1 MMLPEKKKNK
11 SNVYKCKMRAS
22 LLVVLFKCNDRLT
35 LQVKI
40 NVFVSLTFT
49 RLSVSD
55 IKWDYVCVWECV
67 RVCESERG

>member
-1 MMLPEKKKNK
+1 
-11 SNVYKCKMRAS
+11 MRAS

-55 IKWDYVCVWECV
+55 IKWDYVCV
-67 RVCESERG
+67 